1 MTMRESAETN
11 WSLRIEALF
20 DEAIER
26 LWFAEG
32 KETRRRV
39 LEQAHQLALEQLG
52 IWMEYRRWKEME
64 KEIERMQHEYAALE
78 HEMRCIAEAMVGPQQ
93 FETCHIEGVIDWKA
107 RVAEREILMKHE
119 FGRNILRLK
128 DEKDNLF
135 ETLLLAQTEE
145 LMESVWLATVTMLG
159 NGLTPLQE
167 HVLKQR
173 TEGQHSTRK
182 LIESLG

>member
-1 MTMRESAETN
+1 MSMRESAETN
-11 WSLRIEALF
+11 WGLRIGALF

-32 KETRRRV
+32 KEMRRMV

-52 IWMEYRRWKEME
+52 IWMEYGRWKEME
-64 KEIERMQHEYAALE
+64 KEIERMQQEYAALKR
-78 HEMRCIAEAMVGPQQ
+78 EMRCIAEAMVGPQV
-93 FETCHIEGVIDWKA
+93 FETCHLESVIDWKA

-135 ETLLLAQTEE
+135 ETLLLAQTEGM
-145 LMESVWLATVTMLG
+145 MESVWLATVTMLG
-159 NGLTPLQE
+159 NGLTPLQK

-173 TEGQHSTRK
+173 KAGQHSTRK
-182 LIESLG
+182 LIESLD

>member
-1 MTMRESAETN
+1 MSIRESAENN

-20 DEAIER
+20 NEAIER

-39 LEQAHQLALEQLG
+39 LEQAHELALEQLG
-52 IWMEYRRWKEME
+52 IWVEYRRWKAME

-78 HEMRCIAEAMVGPQQ
+78 HEMRCIAEATVGPQQ
-93 FETCHIEGVIDWKA
+93 FETCHLEGVIDWKA

-135 ETLLLAQTEE
+135 ETLLLAQTDE
-145 LMESVWLATVTMLG
+145 LMESVWLATVTMLD

>member
-1 MTMRESAETN
+1 MSMRESAETN

-52 IWMEYRRWKEME
+52 IRLEYRRWKEM
-64 KEIERMQHEYAALE
+64 KREIERMQTEYAALE
-78 HEMRCIAEAMVGPQQ
+78 REMKCIAEAVVGPQE
-93 FETCHIEGVIDWKA
+93 FETCHLEGVINWKA

-128 DEKDNLF
+128 NEKDNLF
-135 ETLLLAQTEE
+135 ETLLLAQTDE

-173 TEGQHSTRK
+173 TAGQHSTRK

>member
-1 MTMRESAETN
+1 MSMRDSAEIC

-20 DEAIER
+20 NEAIER

-32 KETRRRV
+32 KETRRMV

-52 IWMEYRRWKEME
+52 IWLEYRRWKEM
-64 KEIERMQHEYAALE
+64 KREIERMQTEYAALE
-78 HEMRCIAEAMVGPQQ
+78 REMRCIAEAMVGPQV
-93 FETCHIEGVIDWKA
+93 FETCHIDGVIDWKA

-135 ETLLLAQTEE
+135 ETLLLAHTDE
-145 LMESVWLATVTMLG
+145 LMESVWLATQTMLG
-159 NGLTPLQE
+159 DGLTPLQKL
-167 HVLKQR
+167 VLRLRNKQMNSPA
-173 TEGQHSTRK
+173 E
-182 LIESLG
+182 IESE